1 MCSIHIGGTNM
12 ETKKFKIFGEPWDI
26 KWIDCIKN
34 PENPEAWKFGE
45 TDTGEHLIRIST
57 QTIKGKPIKARSQ
70 EVTKMH
76 ELVHAILD
84 EGQFLEES
92 VNEPLVE
99 WLAKC
104 LVSLKE
110 QKML

>member
-12 ETKKFKIFGEPWDI
+12 EVKNFKIFGEPWKI
-26 KWIDCIKN
+26 KWVECITN
-34 PENPEAWKFGE
+34 PENPDMWRFGE
-45 TDTGEHLIRIST
+45 TDTGNHLIRIST
-57 QTIKGKPIKARSQ
+57 KTIKGDTIKPRSQ

-76 ELVHAILD
+76 ELLHAILD

-99 WLAKC
+99 WMAKC

>member
-1 MCSIHIGGTNM
+1 M

-34 PENPEAWKFGE
+34 PENPEMWRFGE

-70 EVTKMH
+70 EVTKMP
-76 ELVHAILD
+76 ELLHAILD
-84 EGQFLEES
+84 EGQFLDES

-99 WLAKC
+99 WIAKC

-110 QKML
+110 QKIL

>member
-1 MCSIHIGGTNM
+1 M

-26 KWIDCIKN
+26 KWVDCIKT
-34 PENPEAWKFGE
+34 PENPEAWRFGE

-57 QTIKGKPIKARSQ
+57 QTIKGKPIKNRSQ

-76 ELVHAILD
+76 ELMHAILD

-92 VNEPLVE
+92 VNEPMVE
-99 WLAKC
+99 WIAKC

-110 QKML
+110 QKIL